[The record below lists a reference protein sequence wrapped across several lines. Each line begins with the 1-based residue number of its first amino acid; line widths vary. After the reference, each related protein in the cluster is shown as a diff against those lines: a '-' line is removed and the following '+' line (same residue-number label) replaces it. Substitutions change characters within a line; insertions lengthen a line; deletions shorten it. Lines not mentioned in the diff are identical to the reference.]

1 MLYQEL
7 LNQARHLASKEPRKP
22 KEASLRRAVSTAYY
36 GLFHLLIHEACEML
50 VPKRRSDLRHQLARG
65 FEHRR
70 MKEAA
75 QAAGK
80 NSQATVGLRNVAK
93 TFVLLQEERHEA
105 DYSLAKRFRR
115 SEVEALLIQTERA
128 FADWKAARKNSQ
140 VKTEDFLLSLLVKPR

>member
-1 MLYQEL
+1 
-7 LNQARHLASKEPRKP
+7 
-22 KEASLRRAVSTAYY
+22 
-36 GLFHLLIHEACEML
+36 
-50 VPKRRSDLRHQLARG
+50 
-65 FEHRR
+65 

-80 NSQATVGLRNVAK
+80 NPQANAELGNVAK

-128 FADWKAARKNSQ
+128 FADWKAARRKSQ
-140 VKTEDFLLSLLVKPR
+140 AKTEDFLLSLLVKAR